1 MISIENLSYS
11 ADKEILSNIQ
21 LVVGRGEIHGIVGLS
36 GAGKST
42 LLKLIGG
49 LLDYSKG
56 IIRFENKKIIG
67 PSEKLIPGYED
78 LQIVNQDF
86 ALDLHHSVR
95 ENIRVQAQHLQLKD
109 REELVEELLHL
120 LELKPVENLKAIVIS
135 GGEQQR
141 LALARSLA
149 KEPKVLLLDEPFAHL
164 DVHLKPKIVNYLL
177 KLREVRGVSMILV
190 THNGLEAMAMC
201 DTIHFLNKGKITRTA
216 TPEAFYFKPKTKFE
230 GAFFGEMNY
239 IVRNSKRVLFRP
251 NQYALEG
258 AVENEVEVE
267 FVRSVFQGTYYASYF
282 KTAKKETVVLYA
294 AQPLKNIS
302 TFYLVNQ

>member
-1 MISIENLSYS
+1 
-11 ADKEILSNIQ
+11 
-21 LVVGRGEIHGIVGLS
+21 
-36 GAGKST
+36 
-42 LLKLIGG
+42 
-49 LLDYSKG
+49 
-56 IIRFENKKIIG
+56 
-67 PSEKLIPGYED
+67 
-78 LQIVNQDF
+78 
-86 ALDLHHSVR
+86 
-95 ENIRVQAQHLQLKD
+95 VQAQHLKLKD

-177 KLREVRGVSMILV
+177 KLREVQGVSMILV

-216 TPEAFYFKPKTKFE
+216 TPETFYFKPKTKFE
-230 GAFFGEMNY
+230 GAFFGEINH
-239 IVRNSKRVLFRP
+239 IVRDSKRVLFRP

-258 AVENEVEVE
+258 TIENEVEVQ
-267 FVRSVFQGTYYASYF
+267 FVRSVFQGTYYATYF
-282 KTAKKETVVLYA
+282 KTPKKETVVLYA